1 MLHVKFAKGTC
12 KHHGKLC
19 VNTSPFPY

>member
-12 KHHGKLC
+12 KHYGKLC